1 MTPSRDTSSP
11 AMRTRSGDTTSL
23 LRHAPLTRFLVARA
37 GSITAQQMLML
48 AISWHMYDLTSSAW
62 DLGLV
67 GLFQFVPGLA
77 TTLIAGH
84 CADRLH
90 RGRMV
95 AACLALQAVAAT
107 LLSISTASH
116 SVTRDALLALSLAL
130 GAIRPFQ
137 MAGQQ
142 ALLPMLVPP
151 KLLARSMALS
161 TVVQQISVI
170 AGPAL
175 GGILFAVS
183 VVTVYLTSALLFC
196 VSAVMYALVRYD
208 YTPPPREPVTVDTIL
223 AGLRFIWSSP
233 LLLGAISLDLFAVL
247 FGGATALLPVYAR
260 LILHVGPQGLGL
272 LRSAP
277 AVGALCV
284 GLFLSRRAIVSG
296 VGKKLLIAVAI
307 YGISIVGFGLSRW
320 FGVSLLL
327 LAISGGADTIS
338 VIVRQTLIQLET
350 PDRMRGRVAAVN
362 TLFIGASNQL
372 GEFESGV
379 SATALGVIGS
389 VVVGGVAT
397 VLVSVAWSRLF
408 KPLAN
413 RDALH

>member
-1 MTPSRDTSSP
+1 MQ
-11 AMRTRSGDTTSL
+11 ARSDDVTSL
-23 LRHAPLTRFLVARA
+23 LRHAPLTRFLIARI

-48 AISWHMYDLTSSAW
+48 AISWHMYELTSSAW

-90 RGRMV
+90 RGQMV

-107 LLSISTASH
+107 LLLIASATH
-116 SVTRDALLALSLAL
+116 SVTRDALLGLSLAL

-175 GGILFAVS
+175 GGILFAAS
-183 VVTVYLTSALLFC
+183 VVTVYVTGAGLFC
-196 VSAVMYALVRYD
+196 ISAVMYAFVRYD
-208 YTPPPREPVTVDTIL
+208 YTPLPREPVTADTIF
-223 AGLRFIWSSP
+223 AGLRFIWSNP

-260 LILHVGPQGLGL
+260 QILHAGPQGLGL

-284 GLFLSRRAIVSG
+284 GLFLSRRTINRG

-307 YGISIVGFGLSRW
+307 YGVSIVGFGLSRW
-320 FGVSLLL
+320 FPVSLFL

-338 VIVRQTLIQLET
+338 VVVRQTLIQLET

-379 SATALGVIGS
+379 SAAALGVIGS
-389 VVVGGVAT
+389 VVVGGSAT
-397 VLVSVAWSRLF
+397 ILVSLAWSRLF
-408 KPLAN
+408 KPLAR
-413 RDALH
+413 RDALR